1 MQKTAQKRSILNKLR
16 EMTNVSG
23 QAAEKFFNPQFK
35 AVMESLRAKDDQI
48 RSLVAGAPI
57 GDGDP
62 GSDPVALKDLLKS
75 AKSNLNRREYMVA
88 VAELGRFH
96 KRFSDINRELDKLK
110 FDIDAVHHQFLFGTE
125 DEPIL
130 NDEQKKHLHD
140 LKSRFART
148 QRMELIKEA
157 GIMDFF
163 YNIGT
168 RRGRALSAWE
178 KRYPKETARL
188 KKDTTTM
195 LVKSEAALSQ
205 ILSTLKEMA
214 SARSVRNPEQYT
226 KFAEKITK
234 SYQSYDGSF
243 KEYYNTN
250 IKGWL
255 DKVELVAPTEPISE
269 KESDEIATQK
279 IPVGDVPS
287 TEKDNFKIPML
298 FGPDKS
304 TEVSRVPSQVDTD
317 IESMPPTMDAPSS
330 KELPYAA
337 TMPSPGMQVNT
348 PRIPPAASVPTIPS
362 PPPAMSGPMST
373 QPSSAAPSTIP
384 SPPPAMSEPG
394 QLKSDQLAKEFG
406 WNTAHTKFL
415 SSLESLSN
423 ESPFLLASYIAKYAR
438 SIQSYDTATAIK
450 LLKIAK
456 NIRG

>member
-1 MQKTAQKRSILNKLR
+1 
-16 EMTNVSG
+16 
-23 QAAEKFFNPQFK
+23 
-35 AVMESLRAKDDQI
+35 
-48 RSLVAGAPI
+48 
-57 GDGDP
+57 
-62 GSDPVALKDLLKS
+62 
-75 AKSNLNRREYMVA
+75 
-88 VAELGRFH
+88 
-96 KRFSDINRELDKLK
+96 
-110 FDIDAVHHQFLFGTE
+110 
-125 DEPIL
+125 
-130 NDEQKKHLHD
+130 
-140 LKSRFART
+140 
-148 QRMELIKEA
+148 
-157 GIMDFF
+157 
-163 YNIGT
+163 
-168 RRGRALSAWE
+168 
-178 KRYPKETARL
+178 
-188 KKDTTTM
+188 
-195 LVKSEAALSQ
+195 
-205 ILSTLKEMA
+205 
-214 SARSVRNPEQYT
+214 
-226 KFAEKITK
+226 
-234 SYQSYDGSF
+234 
-243 KEYYNTN
+243 
-250 IKGWL
+250 
-255 DKVELVAPTEPISE
+255 
-269 KESDEIATQK
+269 
-279 IPVGDVPS
+279 
-287 TEKDNFKIPML
+287 ML